1 MPPTYT
7 GTFWKA
13 ECDAEKENA
22 LFLRAF
28 SFLLSVY
35 SFTSL
40 YRQVISRGSILRCE
54 PTRASLRFRGSP
66 RDNREQRS
74 ASAPPSPASSPNT
87 GSLHPK
93 CPDNRPQ
100 KAGHRFQEP
109 DPLFLLLQTVRAPE
123 GITHTA
129 LHRCCS
135 KILQNQ
141 KVPCA
146 ISHL

>member
-35 SFTSL
+35 SFMSL

-54 PTRASLRFRGSP
+54 PTRASLRFRDFP

-109 DPLFLLLQTVRAPE
+109 DPLFIPLQTLRAPG

-129 LHRCCS
+129 LHRCPS
-135 KILQNQ
+135 PPVRTQSVL
-141 KVPCA
+141 
-146 ISHL
+146 S